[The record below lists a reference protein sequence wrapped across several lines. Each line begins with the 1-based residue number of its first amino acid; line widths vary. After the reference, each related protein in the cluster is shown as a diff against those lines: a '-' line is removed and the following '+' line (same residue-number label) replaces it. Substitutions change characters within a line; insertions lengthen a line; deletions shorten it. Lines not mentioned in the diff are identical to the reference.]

1 VIKPLPVLCRIR
13 YGGNVMSE
21 KYLKNYC
28 RYALT
33 VGILISIVLF
43 GVGIA
48 LFLFPRVVLSV
59 LALVLSVFGAVIFF
73 SIISAVYLS

>member
-1 VIKPLPVLCRIR
+1 
-13 YGGNVMSE
+13 MSE

-73 SIISAVYLS
+73 Q